1 MKNFTLAIAALAAV
15 TLVSSTTFAA
25 EPFCGTSDYYNS
37 RYNSRYDDRSASS
50 YNHNYKSRYDNNR
63 YDNNRYDKY
72 DYLKNSYRS
81 TLPYNTLSLTQR
93 LNSLYSNPWSK
104 PLFTDYTYRAK
115 TNYNDYSSY
124 SSRYNKNRYDRH
136 DRFDHDRYHHND
148 HWRYDR

>member
-25 EPFCGTSDYYNS
+25 DPFCSTSDYYNS
-37 RYNSRYDDRSASS
+37 RYNSRYDNRSANS
-50 YNHNYKSRYDNNR
+50 YSHNYKSR

-93 LNSLYSNPWSK
+93 LNSLYSNSWSK

-124 SSRYNKNRYDRH
+124 SNRYNKNRYDRH
-136 DRFDHDRYHHND
+136 DRYDHDRNHHND